1 MTKSASPT
9 HPSSKNGGVP
19 ANCATQPCP
28 EDCKKKVFP
37 AKEVSEEVTEVISG
51 APAGEEAWNGT
62 YKWTVK
68 FKLEA
73 LRASCSVKVTVKI
86 KVTGTITDAQKNG
99 WKSAIE
105 TKWNNKV
112 KLLCS
117 DPACKEA
124 CPGGYAVSFVVEYV
138 TSGEHYVVK
147 ANNDP
152 PDGVRSVTPDMGKW
166 GVDDTVDVTHEFGH
180 MLGAP
185 EQYHTINGTV
195 YGAGRQA
202 GKGVMN
208 NPAGDPEKHNYELI
222 RKHAA
227 AVMGVNCTTEVA

>member
-1 MTKSASPT
+1 MTQEKTPT
-9 HPSSKNGGVP
+9 APGSGGGGTP
-19 ANCATQPCP
+19 ANSATAPCP

-37 AKEVSEEVTEVISG
+37 AKEVSEEVTEVITDSPPG
-51 APAGEEAWNGT
+51 QEDWNKT

-73 LRASCSVKVTVKI
+73 LRESCSVKVTVKI
-86 KVTGTITDAQKNG
+86 KVTGTITDAQKTG

-105 TKWNNKV
+105 TKWSNKV
-112 KLLCS
+112 KLLCP
-117 DPACKEA
+117 DPACREA
-124 CPGGYAVSFVVEYV
+124 CPDGYGVSFVVEFV
-138 TSGEHYVVK
+138 ASGEHYVVK

-166 GVDDTVDVTHEFGH
+166 GVDDTIDITHEFGH

-185 EQYHTINGTV
+185 EQYNTINGV
-195 YGAGRQA
+195 PYGAGRQA

-208 NPAGDPEKHNYELI
+208 NPDGDPEKHNYELI

-227 AVMGVNCTTEVA
+227 AVMGVSCTTELA